1 VETAFLHTSFWNSI
15 ASQTVSVLE
24 KQAGLLDSLN
34 PWFAISLFLSASA
47 VMIWRL
53 GVMERKGLE
62 GTVLGTLIMPYASGF
77 SNLMFAFVLGRSG
90 GPGALVLENCL
101 VNNVTNLTLII
112 GLCALI
118 WSLALVPSSS
128 RKISR
133 RASRDTRINYLSL
146 LLTLTALFFFT
157 GALWALARDR
167 TIDYSDGLVLVGM
180 FLFWQLFHVFDVL
193 KHNVLRKRTIPK
205 SIALDMLL
213 VILAGFATY
222 YSIDRLVAW
231 IPRGGGG
238 LISFKNLG
246 WLSGLLMVFPN
257 ALVALY
263 YAWAKRADI
272 VLSSQI
278 GDGHICIPMCV
289 GLFALFNPIQIPPSF
304 YPAVIII
311 LGAGLLHFIF
321 LAFFRR
327 LPRGAGLVLTGAYA
341 LFLYLGVIH

>member
-1 VETAFLHTSFWNSI
+1 
-15 ASQTVSVLE
+15 
-24 KQAGLLDSLN
+24 
-34 PWFAISLFLSASA
+34 
-47 VMIWRL
+47 
-53 GVMERKGLE
+53 MERKGLE

-112 GLCALI
+112 GFCALI

-133 RASRDTRINYLSL
+133 RTSRDTRINYLSL
-146 LLTLTALFFFT
+146 LFTLTALFFFT
-157 GALWALARDR
+157 GALWALARDG
-167 TIDYSDGLVLVGM
+167 TIDYSDGLVLVGI

-231 IPRGGGG
+231 IPRGGG

-263 YAWAKRADI
+263 YAWARRADI

-278 GDGHICIPMCV
+278 GDSHICIPMCV
-289 GLFALFNPIQIPPSF
+289 GLFALFNPIKIPPSF
-304 YPAVIII
+304 YPAVFII
-311 LGAGLLHFIF
+311 LAAGLLHFIF

-327 LPRGAGLVLTGAYA
+327 LPRGAGFLLTGAYA

>member
-1 VETAFLHTSFWNSI
+1 VETAFVHASFWKSI

-24 KQAGLLDSLN
+24 KQAGHLDSLN
-34 PWFAISLFLSASA
+34 PWFAIGLFLFASA

-53 GVMERKGLE
+53 GAMERKGLE

-118 WSLALVPSSS
+118 WPLALVPSSS

-133 RASRDTRINYLSL
+133 RTSRNTRINYLSL

-157 GALWALARDR
+157 GALWALARDG

-231 IPRGGGG
+231 IPRGGG

-263 YAWAKRADI
+263 YGWARRADI

-289 GLFALFNPIQIPPSF
+289 GLFALFSPIQIPPSF
-304 YPAVIII
+304 YPAVFII

-327 LPRGAGLVLTGAYA
+327 LPRGAGFLLTGAYA